1 MTYAVMIP
9 IVIPTKIEP
18 KKIANK
24 LERAFQN
31 TPSPDSPRRERVV
44 LYEMIAIA
52 SFRIDSPNINAKRFL
67 SQFSSLKI
75 ESTATGSVELIN
87 DPNAKLPANPR
98 FVDNPIH
105 PTKKR
110 SNEVDKIAIDVPMN
124 AKPKMLPK
132 FLKKYFL
139 SILMADS

>member
-1 MTYAVMIP
+1 
-9 IVIPTKIEP
+9 
-18 KKIANK
+18 
-24 LERAFQN
+24 
-31 TPSPDSPRRERVV
+31 
-44 LYEMIAIA
+44 MIAIA

-98 FVDNPIH
+98 FYFHSNQHDFYNNKSKVLFCCCKVKKIYYFCTVDNPIH

-132 FLKKYFL
+132 FLKKYFCFFRQ
-139 SILMADS
+139 